1 MKHSDTFSFKIHA
14 LTYSIDLLANNV
26 LKKNSDI
33 NFSQFLILLCYT
45 ENPGK
50 TQKFASNWLQIT
62 EATVSYMIKRMVSRG
77 YLQIE
82 NDTTDGR
89 IKHINPTLNC
99 VKLIQYIYPLLEAA
113 LALHLANLAN
123 NQVNEMM
130 KNADKITQSI
140 MQEQININKGNY

>member
-1 MKHSDTFSFKIHA
+1 
-14 LTYSIDLLANNV
+14 
-26 LKKNSDI
+26 
-33 NFSQFLILLCYT
+33 
-45 ENPGK
+45 
-50 TQKFASNWLQIT
+50 
-62 EATVSYMIKRMVSRG
+62 MIKRMVSRG

-82 NDTTDGR
+82 NDTKDGR

-99 VKLIQYIYPLLEAA
+99 VKLIQHIYPLLEAA

-140 MQEQININKGNY
+140 MQEQISINKENY